1 MSLVSYI
8 LSAFSRTLKD
18 LRNYIQGK
26 KAFGSLWLR
35 LFFHLPQSGVF
46 SYKMHRGTFAT
57 RRSLTCNFFICS
69 YRSQISI
76 NFSRTNFHRDKSE
89 VSLPIIKF
97 LYSHIPRKYARTLC
111 GILNAMSA
119 WNGAAHFSG
128 EVSRWTYPSGK
139 TIVAS
144 PETDGF
150 RLYLGDQADEPRLW
164 SYRVSCENLLSSA
177 CSSPRIYW
185 TEIWNVSGFY
195 MDASLFLS
203 LRFFLILLSPINF
216 QVLNFNFV

>member
-1 MSLVSYI
+1 MILVSYI
-8 LSAFSRTLKD
+8 PSAFSRTLKD

-46 SYKMHRGTFAT
+46 SYKMHRVTFAT

-97 LYSHIPRKYARTLC
+97 LYSHIPRKICANTLRHLEC
-111 GILNAMSA
+111 DVCLKRSRAFLRGGKPMDLPVRKDNRRIAG
-119 WNGAAHFSG
+119 NGWFPL
-128 EVSRWTYPSGK
+128 VSRRSSWWT
-139 TIVAS
+139 S
-144 PETDGF
+144 P
-150 RLYLGDQADEPRLW
+150 
-164 SYRVSCENLLSSA
+164 
-177 CSSPRIYW
+177 
-185 TEIWNVSGFY
+185 
-195 MDASLFLS
+195 
-203 LRFFLILLSPINF
+203 LIL
-216 QVLNFNFV
+216 